1 LRLDLKQIVAL
12 AAVLRTGSFEAAA
25 QQLNLT
31 ASALSQRV
39 RNQLNAPLDGV
50 EHIRRS
56 HEEISLWRNRPFIMN
71 VDNVWQVRCLDGKTH
86 DRVSNWELADNES
99 DAVWAALLTE

>member
-1 LRLDLKQIVAL
+1 MTLL
-12 AAVLRTGSFEAAA
+12 
-25 QQLNLT
+25 
-31 ASALSQRV
+31 LSYDGIIIAEKIIDGV
-39 RNQLNAPLDGV
+39 PVNPLNAPLDGV

-56 HEEISLWRNRPFIMN
+56 HEEITLWRNRPFIMN